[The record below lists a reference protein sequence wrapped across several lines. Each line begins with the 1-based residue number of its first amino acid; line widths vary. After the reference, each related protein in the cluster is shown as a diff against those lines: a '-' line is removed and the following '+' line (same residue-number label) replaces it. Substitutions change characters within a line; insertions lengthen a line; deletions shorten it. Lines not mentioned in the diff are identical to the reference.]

1 MARTQKTS
9 TGSCV
14 ASAMALFSCS
24 LDVCTRSLTL
34 SMHHFKSIL
43 PYVDRPTTDRIN
55 CVCSRVCVYAC
66 GYTKKGRGTCAS
78 GNWTQPN
85 RGYVNMPL
93 PSECSVPPGHKTK

>member
-43 PYVDRPTTDRIN
+43 SYGHHRTEWTP
-55 CVCSRVCVYAC
+55 SKHVYTLSLSLTHT
-66 GYTKKGRGTCAS
+66 YM
-78 GNWTQPN
+78 W
-85 RGYVNMPL
+85 
-93 PSECSVPPGHKTK
+93 PPPH